1 MYTVNHKMLN
11 DLFNINYRF
20 GGVVIKK
27 YLLVAFLILGI
38 TLSLNVIGTY
48 GATPGTLDLK
58 NTSLTHNEGSSA
70 TVSSTSTKT
79 VSSNTVSK
87 SVSSTGARK
96 VIRVVVY
103 SGNGAITS
111 CVVGVRN
118 GLVNANNNYLVPG
131 YRFSY
136 STTRTITSSVLSH
149 YDVLVMPG
157 GSSGLNYV
165 KTISSTVIR
174 KYVSSGHGY
183 LGICAG
189 AYSGSKYVDGMYS
202 AWGIAP
208 HVYSKHPIHEGNLP
222 VSITSAGS
230 KLFGYSG
237 AVTLVH
243 YNGPALYA
251 RGPGVVT
258 FATYADNHIG
268 YKGYGAIVGETF
280 YNGRTVLS
288 GPHPELTPQNPGI
301 LSKLIAW
308 AAKATV
314 NNSLNVGSTTPVNGA
329 VNVAANKIIKVT
341 FTKPI
346 KTGNNWIELKN
357 SSGNLIPITKS
368 ISGNTL
374 TITHPLLSKGVKYI
388 LVLHSG
394 SITDLDGKSMAS
406 YTTAFQVSSISLAQM
421 KDGLAR
427 AQAFYNTNHRLPS
440 YVSIDTFKIPIGQF
454 LEIIGAYGLKLF
466 Y

>member
-1 MYTVNHKMLN
+1 MMN
-11 DLFNINYRF
+11 DLYNITLQVLGALF
-20 GGVVIKK
+20 IKK
-27 YLLVAFLILGI
+27 YLLFAFLILGL

-48 GATPGTLDLK
+48 GATPGTLDIK

-70 TVSSTSTKT
+70 TVSSSSIKT
-79 VSSNTVSK
+79 VSSNAISK
-87 SVSSTGARK
+87 SVSSTSTRK

-103 SGNGAITS
+103 SGKGTIAS
-111 CVVGVRN
+111 CVVGVKN

-183 LGICAG
+183 VGICAG

-202 AWGIAP
+202 AWGLAP
-208 HVYSKHPIHEGNLP
+208 HVYSKHPNHEGNLP
-222 VSITSAGS
+222 VSITSTGS
-230 KLFGYSG
+230 KLFGYG
-237 AVTLVH
+237 GGVTLVH

-251 RGPGVVT
+251 KGPGVVT

-268 YKGYGAIVGETF
+268 YKGYGAIVGESF
-280 YNGRTVLS
+280 YKGRTVLS

-314 NNSLNVGSTTPVNGA
+314 NNSLTVRSTSPVNGA
-329 VNVAANKIIKVT
+329 VNVAASKIIKIT
-341 FTKPI
+341 FNKPI
-346 KTGNNWIELKN
+346 KTGHNRIELKT
-357 SSGNLIPITKS
+357 SSGNLISINKS

-374 TITHPLLSKGVKYI
+374 TISHPLLIKGIKYI
-388 LVLHSG
+388 LVLPSG

-406 YTTAFQVSSISLAQM
+406 FSTAFQVSSISLAQM

-427 AQAFYNTNHRLPS
+427 AQAFYNTNHRLPN
-440 YVSIDTFKIPIGQF
+440 YVTIGTFKMPIGQF
-454 LEIIGAYGLKLF
+454 LEIIGAYGLKLL